1 MIFRKK
7 QDSATPNGPAVPRGR
22 GGSGPPAKEGAPGS
36 GNPLARRFQGDAEPA
51 TVDLADPARFHAPP
65 QSKESPQTTSLQ
77 KHPESLGRV
86 ISRDAATGKLY
97 VHPGT
102 EDCPVLL
109 QNEAVLAPTELRR
122 GDTIRV
128 GDAAFTL
135 LEQS

>member
-1 MIFRKK
+1 MIFRRK
-7 QDSATPNGPAVPRGR
+7 QDPVTPGGPAVPRGR
-22 GGSGPPAKEGAPGS
+22 DDSGPSAGKGPS
-36 GNPLARRFQGDAEPA
+36 GGENPLARRFQGDAEPA
-51 TVDLADPARFHAPP
+51 TVDLADPARFHAAPKP
-65 QSKESPQTTSLQ
+65 EESPQTTNLQ

-97 VHPGT
+97 VHPGGD
-102 EDCPVLL
+102 DCPVLL

-135 LEQS
+135 LDAS

>member
-7 QDSATPNGPAVPRGR
+7 HVSATPEGPAVPRGR
-22 GGSGPPAKEGAPGS
+22 GDTGPSSKESVPGS

-65 QSKESPQTTSLQ
+65 QPEESPQTTSLQ
-77 KHPESLGRV
+77 EHPESLGRV

-122 GDTIRV
+122 GDTIRIA
-128 GDAAFTL
+128 DAAFTL
-135 LEQS
+135 LEQP